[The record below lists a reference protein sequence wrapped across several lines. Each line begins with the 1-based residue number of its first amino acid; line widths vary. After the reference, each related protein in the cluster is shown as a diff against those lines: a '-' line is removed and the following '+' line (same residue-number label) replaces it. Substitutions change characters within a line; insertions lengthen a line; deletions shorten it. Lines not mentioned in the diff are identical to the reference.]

1 MSRVT
6 TPSFSQIG
14 DGPQTPPLDLL
25 DSMKKSLLSR
35 AWVVEPEQEADVCR
49 EERDLLVHVD
59 EAAAVHDA
67 EAGEDQVGHQHE
79 HDQDQGTK
87 CQQ

>member
-1 MSRVT
+1 M
-6 TPSFSQIG
+6 
-14 DGPQTPPLDLL
+14 
-25 DSMKKSLLSR
+25 
-35 AWVVEPEQEADVCR
+35 EPEQEADVCG

-87 CQQ
+87 REQQLQRRREIWFKFIRISK